1 MQLLAIKTE
10 ILLPPDRDLI
20 GFINKTNPPLL
31 EGDILVVASK
41 VVAIAEGRLVR
52 REGTN
57 RDELT
62 RQESQYYIEREA
74 APGKVVMHALVNGQL
89 AVFAGI
95 DPFGE
100 WYVLW
105 PEDPMKSASLL
116 CECLKAHY
124 GLKELGVIISDSK
137 STPLRR
143 GVIGGAI
150 GFAGFSPLFDNRK
163 RTDLTGRPSGGSQI
177 NVADAVAAAAVLVM
191 GEGVE
196 QTPLVV
202 ARDVP
207 YAFLDYVA
215 KRETNTSFVVPL
227 EKDIFAPFFD
237 TDLWQ
242 KGGRESLS

>member
-1 MQLLAIKTE
+1 MEIFPIKT
-10 ILLPPDRDLI
+10 RLI
-20 GFINKTNPPLL
+20 NPPQDDLWSAIL
-31 EGDILVVASK
+31 EAAPNLKEQDILVVASK
-41 VVAIAEGRLVR
+41 VVAIAEGRCVPK
-52 REGTN
+52 EGV
-57 RDELT
+57 DKEALAKS
-62 RQESQYYIEREA
+62 EAEWYVSREA
-74 APGKVVMHALVNGQL
+74 VPGRAVAHAIRDGQL

-105 PEDPMKSASLL
+105 PDNAMKSAEEL
-116 CECLKAHY
+116 CARLKAHY

-150 GFAGFSPLFDNRK
+150 GWAGFTPLFDNRK
-163 RTDLTGRPSGGSQI
+163 RLDLTGKENGGSQI

-202 ARDVP
+202 VRNAP
-207 YAFLDYVA
+207 YAFLENVA
-215 KRETNTSFVVPL
+215 KRDINTSYVVPR
-227 EKDIFAPFFD
+227 EEDIFAPFFN
-237 TDLWQ
+237 TDIW
-242 KGGRESLS
+242 KRGGRKEA